1 MTANLSVAIDARL
14 VPGFAGGVESVI
26 QGLAG
31 GLSQLETGSDE
42 RFTFLAFEGESEW
55 LRPQV
60 FGPSELVLV
69 PRQTR
74 QGLQGVGRRLV
85 KAAFPRAG
93 EAWANRPVAG
103 LPGFRLRLPP
113 SSDGRLEA
121 TGAGQVHF
129 LRQSAVLTRLPS
141 IYHPHDLQHLALPH
155 FFSRRQRLQ
164 RDLWYRTF
172 CEAASIVAVASAY
185 TRRDVIDSYGLAP
198 EKVVV
203 VPLAPPT
210 ERFALP
216 GPTEAAGIL
225 RRLGVA
231 DAPFIFYPA
240 QTWPHKN
247 HAELLKAI
255 RLLADRGH
263 RVRAVFSGHR
273 NAHHRTLLRQARALS
288 VEDQVDWLGHVS
300 NAELMALYAAARA
313 VVVPTLFEAASAPI
327 WEAFLSGVPVAC
339 SNVTSLP
346 EQVGDAA
353 VVFDPHD
360 TAAIADAIERVWSV
374 EELRSELIRRGRETV
389 GRLSWTRTAR
399 HFLALYRRIAGA
411 ELSEEDRLLLT
422 EAPAF

>member
-1 MTANLSVAIDARL
+1 MTAALSVAIDARL

-31 GLSQLETGSDE
+31 GLSQLETGNE

-55 LRPQV
+55 LRPQI

-74 QGLQGVGRRLV
+74 RGVQGAARRLV

-93 EAWANRPVAG
+93 EAWANRPLAG
-103 LPGFRLRLPP
+103 LPGFRLRVPP
-113 SSDGRLEA
+113 QSDGLLEA

-141 IYHPHDLQHLALPH
+141 IYHPHDLQHLALPQ
-155 FFSRRQRLQ
+155 FFSRRQRMQ

-185 TRRDVIDSYGLAP
+185 TRRDVIDSYDLP
-198 EKVVV
+198 PDKVAV

-216 GPTEAAGIL
+216 DANEARALL

-247 HAELLKAI
+247 HAALLKAI
-255 RLLADRGH
+255 RLLSDRGH
-263 RVRAVFSGHR
+263 PIRAVFSGHR
-273 NAHHRTLLRQARALS
+273 NAHHASLVKLAKALS
-288 VEDQVDWLGHVS
+288 IDDQIDWVGHVS
-300 NAELMALYAAARA
+300 NPELMALYRTARA

-353 VVFDPHD
+353 LIFDPHD
-360 TAAIADAIERVWSV
+360 VSAVADAIERVWSD
-374 EELRSELIRRGRETV
+374 EDLRAELIRRGRANV

-399 HFLALYRRIAGA
+399 HFRALYRQIAGD
-411 ELSEEDRLLLT
+411 ELSAEDHLMLT

>member
-1 MTANLSVAIDARL
+1 
-14 VPGFAGGVESVI
+14 
-26 QGLAG
+26 
-31 GLSQLETGSDE
+31 
-42 RFTFLAFEGESEW
+42 
-55 LRPQV
+55 
-60 FGPSELVLV
+60 
-69 PRQTR
+69 
-74 QGLQGVGRRLV
+74 LQGVGRRLV

-360 TAAIADAIERVWSV
+360 TAAIADAIERVWSD
-374 EELRSELIRRGRETV
+374 EELRTELIRRGRENV